1 MWTSATSPSS
11 PTRSPDDELSRRPV
25 TIGAAT
31 AVVVPEV
38 GLLEA
43 HVAVAALE
51 VRGLRVRY
59 GDRVAVDGVDI
70 VARAGEITGVV
81 GPNGSG
87 KTSVLNAITGAV
99 PHSAASLK
107 VFGEELASNPPER
120 LFAAGLTRTFQ
131 NLHLVDEITVQENVR
146 VGSSLPRSAGAV
158 RSMLR
163 TPGIRRDLRRR
174 DAQTH
179 EALERMGIL
188 AHRREV
194 VARLPYGI
202 RRRVEVARAL
212 ASGPRVLLLDE
223 PTAGLGPDES
233 LEFASALQ
241 QIVADSDLAVVIV
254 EHDMVVVRKSCDH
267 VYVLAQGQVL
277 GQGPPAEILADER
290 VRKVYLGD
298 FGHDTA

>member
-1 MWTSATSPSS
+1 M
-11 PTRSPDDELSRRPV
+11 
-25 TIGAAT
+25 
-31 AVVVPEV
+31 PEV
-38 GLLEA
+38 GLPDA
-43 HVAVAALE
+43 RGGAVALE
-51 VRGLRVRY
+51 VRGLSVRY
-59 GDRVAVDGVDI
+59 GGRVAVDGVDI

-99 PHSAASLK
+99 PHSAVSLK
-107 VFGEELASNPPER
+107 VFGEELASSPPER
-120 LFAAGLTRTFQ
+120 LFAAGLARTFQ
-131 NLHLVDEITVQENVR
+131 NLLLVDEITVQENVR

-174 DAQTH
+174 EAQTH
-179 EALERMGIL
+179 QALERMGIL
-188 AHRREV
+188 DHRQDV

-233 LEFASALQ
+233 LEFAAALQ
-241 QIVADSDLAVVIV
+241 RIIADSDLAVVIV
-254 EHDMVVVRKSCDH
+254 EHDMVVVRKTCDH
-267 VYVLAQGQVL
+267 VYVLAQGQLL

-290 VRKVYLGD
+290 VRRVYLGD
-298 FGHDTA
+298 FGHDAA